1 VGFVLFVLVVAVA
14 VVWVL
19 FGTARHGLSKT
30 PLAVRVGW
38 WLTGLRWDGTQETNA
53 SWLSKGEAASNRRV
67 RKFYERPRA
76 LRTAQRCG
84 TATGVLFVAVAAAAD
99 PLAVAWAG
107 AVSATGAAALG
118 VAVARRELAP
128 AAREHRREVLSPLH
142 ERLWQPVGESRTA
155 KPRDWLEVPRDRQTA
170 TVYLPD
176 RFDASPKALEVVQ
189 RVVAQTVFVDN
200 EPRMQPVLSGKR
212 RHVKFEA
219 ALPPPPPL
227 VLLDGDPRKGIPGL
241 REAIEAAEWHEL
253 MIGYGVNGVLVKRSL
268 GGDLP
273 HWGLSIPSGGGKSV
287 CGELLAAQMMFH
299 GAICIILDYKWIS
312 HPWALFKMPNLS
324 YAGTPEQI
332 HLSLLWLLEEVAR
345 RKARALA
352 GIQMDGTITG
362 DIGPPIFV
370 VAEELNATIQQLK
383 DYWKNPPPR
392 GIDGRGESPAVAA
405 LRELLFT
412 GRALGVHFL
421 LIAQKL
427 TVAAL
432 GGKDG
437 AARENCAGLLMGGQS
452 SPPSWDMLAKD
463 VVRPAK
469 QSVPGRH
476 YVVDGGNVELV
487 QVGFLNPKGRAGP
500 EARQL
505 ALAGSVTPV
514 PDGIPQGIAKPVTPA
529 LESGETGHVTG
540 TNPRPA
546 LESAHVPVPVT
557 PAADDLRDRPIG
569 FTEACERGVITTWNP
584 NGLRQ
589 QKLRE
594 ERKARVTGSQSLFPA
609 SVEEGARGEKLY
621 WAAELREFERM
632 KRGELVAA

>member
-1 VGFVLFVLVVAVA
+1 MGLIFAAVIVLAVA
-14 VVWVL
+14 WL
-19 FGTARHGLSKT
+19 AARNIQHGLKKA
-30 PLAVRVGW
+30 PLPVRIGW
-38 WLTGLRWDGTQETNA
+38 WLTGLRWDGRQETNA
-53 SWLSKGEAASNRRV
+53 SWFRRGEVASNRRV

-76 LRTAQRCG
+76 WRAAQRCG
-84 TATGVLFVAVAAAAD
+84 TAGGVLFVAVAAVAA
-99 PLAVAWAG
+99 PVVVAWGAAVAGAG
-107 AVSATGAAALG
+107 AAGFG
-118 VAVARRELAP
+118 VVVARRELAP
-128 AAREHRREVLSPLH
+128 AAREHRREVLTPLH

-155 KPRDWLEVPRDRQTA
+155 KPRDWLEVPRDRKTA
-170 TVYLPD
+170 RVFLPD
-176 RFDASPKALEVVQ
+176 LYDASPKALEAVQ
-189 RVVAQTVFVDN
+189 RIVAQTVFVDN
-200 EPRMQPVLSGKR
+200 EPRMQPVLAGQR
-212 RHVKFEA
+212 RYVQFEA
-219 ALPPPPPL
+219 ALPPPPPK
-227 VLLDGDPRKGIPGL
+227 VLLDSDPKKGIPGL
-241 REAIEAAEWHEL
+241 REAIEAAAWHEL
-253 MIGYGVNGVLVKRSL
+253 VIGYGVNGTLVKRSL
-268 GGDLP
+268 GGDKP

-287 CGELLAAQMMFH
+287 CAELLAAQMMFH
-299 GAICIILDYKWIS
+299 GAICVILDYKWIS
-312 HPWALFKMPNLS
+312 HPWALFKMPNLT
-324 YAGTPEQI
+324 YAGTPAQI
-332 HLSLLWLLEEVAR
+332 HLSLLWLLEEVER
-345 RKARALA
+345 RKARALR
-352 GIQMDGTITG
+352 GIQMDGTIKG

-427 TVAAL
+427 TVSSL

-487 QVGFLNPKGRAGP
+487 QVGWLNPKGTPGP

-505 ALAGSVTPV
+505 ALAGTVTAV
-514 PDGIPQGIAKPVTPA
+514 PEGIPQGLAKPVTPA
-529 LESGETGHVTG
+529 LESGQTGQVTG
-540 TNPRPA
+540 TFSRSA
-546 LESAHVPVPVT
+546 LESASVPVPVT
-557 PAADDLRDRPIG
+557 PAVDDLRDRPIG
-569 FTEACERGVITTWNP
+569 FAEACERGVITTWNP

-594 ERKARVTGSQSLFPA
+594 ERKARLTGGQSLFP
-609 SVEEGARGEKLY
+609 SSIEEGARGEKLY
-621 WAAELREFERM
+621 WAADLREFERL
-632 KRGELVAA
+632 KRGELVDV